1 MKGKR
6 VKWIVIIVVILL
18 IAFLCPYRVVWN
30 KEQTTYADL
39 PDYHI
44 KALFWEYSRYV
55 SGSYNDGRGYGHD
68 GSYMISEE
76 LNILFGKVNVF
87 EKEVKMMS
95 GPDRTLIPSDDT
107 YNVVVDYIPT
117 L

>member
-44 KALFWEYSRYV
+44 KALF
-55 SGSYNDGRGYGHD
+55 GSTHVMFQ
-68 GSYMISEE
+68 SVI
-76 LNILFGKVNVF
+76 
-87 EKEVKMMS
+87 MMA
-95 GPDRTLIPSDDT
+95 GVMNMMAHI
-107 YNVVVDYIPT
+107 
-117 L
+117 